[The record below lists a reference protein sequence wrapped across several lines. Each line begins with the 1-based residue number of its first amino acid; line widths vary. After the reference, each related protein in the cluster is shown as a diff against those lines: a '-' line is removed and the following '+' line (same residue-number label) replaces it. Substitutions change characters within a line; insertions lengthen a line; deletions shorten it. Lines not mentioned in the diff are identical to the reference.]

1 MLRRVLSSAAIGQF
15 VEWYDFVVY
24 AYTASIIATLFFPAE
39 DRVASLLLT
48 FGVYSVGFVM
58 RPVGA
63 IFFGHMGDRFGRRN
77 VLGAII
83 LIMGAATALI
93 GLLPTYASVGV
104 TAPALLILLRLIQGA
119 SAGAETAGSNSL
131 VAEFAP
137 HERRGF
143 FVAFTYAF
151 ANLPAIFAALFVL
164 FLTNSMDTETFA
176 SWGWRIPFWVAGA
189 ISLVGLYIRLRLD
202 ETPEFVALQQKEDVE
217 RFPVLTALREHPR
230 EIFVAFVLAS
240 LAGLGF

>member
-1 MLRRVLSSAAIGQF
+1 
-15 VEWYDFVVY
+15 
-24 AYTASIIATLFFPAE
+24 
-39 DRVASLLLT
+39 
-48 FGVYSVGFVM
+48 M

-63 IFFGHMGDRFGRRN
+63 IFFGHMGDHFGRRN

-151 ANLPAIFAALFVL
+151 ANRSEEHTSELQSL
-164 FLTNSMDTETFA
+164 M
-176 SWGWRIPFWVAGA
+176 RISYAVFC
-189 ISLVGLYIRLRLD
+189 LKKKKYRN
-202 ETPEFVALQQKEDVE
+202 
-217 RFPVLTALREHPR
+217 
-230 EIFVAFVLAS
+230 
-240 LAGLGF
+240 